1 MYAREYRLLLN
12 VKKECRHE
20 AKQLPLTNHAH
31 MICGGR
37 YKYFLICRADET
49 FQAED
54 GAADIL
60 RVAKDHLLQGLAD
73 DNRDLK

>member
-1 MYAREYRLLLN
+1 MYGREYLLWPSDTLY
-12 VKKECRHE
+12 
-20 AKQLPLTNHAH
+20 L
-31 MICGGR
+31 IC
-37 YKYFLICRADET
+37 LICRADET